1 MSTFKVGLQHT
12 KKKKNSLYSIY
23 SKVPKFQTIV
33 FSHQHLETIWS
44 NASLLSFISVLYET
58 KKIRAISSV
67 KLFYCVKW
75 SRHVTNVETHIAYN
89 EID

>member
-33 FSHQHLETIWS
+33 FSHQHLETI
-44 NASLLSFISVLYET
+44 
-58 KKIRAISSV
+58 
-67 KLFYCVKW
+67 
-75 SRHVTNVETHIAYN
+75 
-89 EID
+89 